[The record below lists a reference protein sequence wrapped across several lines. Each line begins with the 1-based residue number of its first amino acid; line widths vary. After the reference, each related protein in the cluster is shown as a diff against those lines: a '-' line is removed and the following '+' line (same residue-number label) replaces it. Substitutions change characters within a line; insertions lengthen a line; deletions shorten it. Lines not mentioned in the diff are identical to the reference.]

1 MIGEDI
7 INTFASLGDIGMLL
21 AITIIIWID
30 GTAFPTLPEVWMVFL
45 YGVHPESFAWGAAI
59 VITASA
65 ASLLGNFTLYSL
77 VKVAKLPKWVQKK
90 MKQYT
95 NFLIVKDEKLL
106 LLNRLAPIVPYT
118 GAFIAVCNW
127 NVKKSALYIFVSAL
141 AKFSIIVLISWA
153 SFESVKEEIA
163 PFVSL
168 AVVIILLVSS
178 IIVSFVYKKRRLPK
192 EEPVRSQ

>member
-7 INTFASLGDIGMLL
+7 INMFASLGDLGMLL
-21 AITIIIWID
+21 AMTVIIWID
-30 GTAFPTLPEVWMVFL
+30 GTAFPTLPEVWMIFL
-45 YGVHPESFAWGAAI
+45 FGAHPDSFAWGAILVI
-59 VITASA
+59 VASA
-65 ASLLGNFTLYSL
+65 ASLLGNFTLYAL
-77 VKVAKLPKWVQKK
+77 VRVAKLPKWVQKK

-95 NFLIVKDEKLL
+95 DFLIVKDEKLL

-127 NVKKSALYIFVSAL
+127 NVRKCAVYIFASAIV
-141 AKFSIIVLISWA
+141 KFSIIILISWA

-168 AVVIILLVSS
+168 AVVIVLLVSS
-178 IIVSFVYKKRRLPK
+178 IIASIVYKKRKLKK
-192 EEPVRSQ
+192 EGSARSQ

>member
-7 INTFASLGDIGMLL
+7 INMFASLGDIGMLL
-21 AITIIIWID
+21 AITFIIWID
-30 GTAFPTLPEVWMVFL
+30 GTAFPTLPEVWMVFV
-45 YGVHPESFAWGAAI
+45 YGVHPASFAWGAAL
-59 VITASA
+59 VLTASA

-77 VKVAKLPKWVQKK
+77 VKVARLPKWVEKK

-127 NVKKSALYIFVSAL
+127 NVRKSAVYIFASAL

-153 SFESVKEEIA
+153 SFESVKDEIA

-168 AVVIILLVSS
+168 AVVIIILVSS
-178 IIVSFVYKKRRLPK
+178 IIASFVYKKRRLPK

>member
-1 MIGEDI
+1 
-7 INTFASLGDIGMLL
+7 
-21 AITIIIWID
+21 
-30 GTAFPTLPEVWMVFL
+30 MVFL
-45 YGVHPESFAWGAAI
+45 YGVHPDSFAWGATLVI
-59 VITASA
+59 VASA
-65 ASLLGNFTLYSL
+65 ASLLGNFTLYAL

-127 NVKKSALYIFVSAL
+127 NVKKSAIYIFASAL
-141 AKFSIIVLISWA
+141 VKFSIIVLISWA
-153 SFESVKEEIA
+153 SFESVKEEVA

-168 AVVIILLVSS
+168 AVVVIILVSS
-178 IIVSFVYKKRRLPK
+178 IIASFVYKKRQLPK
-192 EEPVRSQ
+192 EGPVRSQ

>member
-1 MIGEDI
+1 MIGQDI
-7 INTFASLGDIGMLL
+7 INLFASLGDLGMLL
-21 AITIIIWID
+21 AITVIIWID
-30 GTAFPTLPEVWMVFL
+30 GTAFPTLPEIWMIFV
-45 YGVHPESFAWGAAI
+45 YGAHPDSFSWGAAI
-59 VITASA
+59 VLTASA

-77 VKVAKLPKWVQKK
+77 VKIAKLPKWIQKK

-95 NFLIVKDEKLL
+95 DFLIVKDEKLL

-127 NVKKSALYIFVSAL
+127 NVRKCAVYIFASALV
-141 AKFSIIVLISWA
+141 KFSVIVLISWA

-168 AVVIILLVSS
+168 AVIIILLVSS
-178 IIVSFVYKKRRLPK
+178 IIASVVYKKRRLRK

>member
-7 INTFASLGDIGMLL
+7 INMFASLGDLGMLL
-21 AITIIIWID
+21 AIVVIIWID
-30 GTAFPTLPEVWMVFL
+30 GTAFPTLPEVWMVFV
-45 YGVHPESFAWGAAI
+45 YGTHPDSFGWGAAL
-59 VITASA
+59 VLTASA

-77 VKVAKLPKWVQKK
+77 VKIAKLPKWVQKK

-106 LLNRLAPIVPYT
+106 LLNRLAPIVPFT

-127 NVKKSALYIFVSAL
+127 DVRKCAVYIFASALV
-141 AKFSIIVLISWA
+141 KFSVIVLISWA
-153 SFESVKEEIA
+153 SFESVKEEVA

-178 IIVSFVYKKRRLPK
+178 IIASIIYKKRHVPK

>member
-7 INTFASLGDIGMLL
+7 INLFASLGDLGMLL
-21 AITIIIWID
+21 ALTIIIWID
-30 GTAFPTLPEVWMVFL
+30 GTAFPTLPEIWMVFL
-45 YGVHPESFAWGAAI
+45 YGVRPDSFVWGAAL

-77 VKVAKLPKWVQKK
+77 VKAAKLPKWIQKK

-95 NFLIVKDEKLL
+95 EFLIVKDERLL

-127 NVKKSALYIFVSAL
+127 NLRKCAVYIFASALV
-141 AKFSIIVLISWA
+141 KFSAIVLISWA
-153 SFESVKEEIA
+153 SFESVKDEIA
-163 PFVSL
+163 PWVSL
-168 AVVIILLVSS
+168 AVIVILLVSS
-178 IIVSFVYKKRRLPK
+178 IIASVVYKKRNIPK
-192 EEPVRSQ
+192 EGPARSQ

>member
-7 INTFASLGDIGMLL
+7 INMFASLGDLGMLL
-21 AITIIIWID
+21 AMTLIIWID

-45 YGVHPESFAWGAAI
+45 YGVHPDSFAWGAAL
-59 VITASA
+59 VLTASA
-65 ASLLGNFTLYSL
+65 ASLLGNFTLYAL
-77 VKVAKLPKWVQKK
+77 VKVAKLPTWVQKK

-127 NVKKSALYIFVSAL
+127 DVRKCATYIFASALV
-141 AKFSIIVLISWA
+141 KFSIIVLISWA
-153 SFESVKEEIA
+153 SFESVKDEIA

-168 AVVIILLVSS
+168 AVVIILLVTS
-178 IIVSFVYKKRRLPK
+178 IIASILYRKRRLRK

>member
-141 AKFSIIVLISWA
+141 GKFSIIVLISWA

-192 EEPVRSQ
+192 EEPVRSR

>member
-7 INTFASLGDIGMLL
+7 INMFASVGDIGMLL
-21 AITIIIWID
+21 AITVIIWID

-45 YGVHPESFAWGAAI
+45 YGVHPDSFAWGAAL
-59 VITASA
+59 VLTASA

-77 VKVAKLPKWVQKK
+77 VKVARLPRWVEKK

-95 NFLIVKDEKLL
+95 DFLIVKDEKLL

-127 NVKKSALYIFVSAL
+127 NVRKSALYIFASAL
-141 AKFSIIVLISWA
+141 VKFSIIVLISWA

-168 AVVIILLVSS
+168 AVVIIILVSS
-178 IIVSFVYKKRRLPK
+178 IIASFVYKKRRLPK

>member
-7 INTFASLGDIGMLL
+7 INVFASLGDLGMLL
-21 AITIIIWID
+21 ALTVIIWID

-45 YGVHPESFAWGAAI
+45 YGVHPDSFSWGAAL
-59 VITASA
+59 VLTASA

-127 NVKKSALYIFVSAL
+127 DVRKCATYIFASALV
-141 AKFSIIVLISWA
+141 KFSIIVLISWA
-153 SFESVKEEIA
+153 SFESVKDEIA

-168 AVVIILLVSS
+168 AVVIIILVSS
-178 IIVSFVYKKRRLPK
+178 IIASIVYRKRKMQK